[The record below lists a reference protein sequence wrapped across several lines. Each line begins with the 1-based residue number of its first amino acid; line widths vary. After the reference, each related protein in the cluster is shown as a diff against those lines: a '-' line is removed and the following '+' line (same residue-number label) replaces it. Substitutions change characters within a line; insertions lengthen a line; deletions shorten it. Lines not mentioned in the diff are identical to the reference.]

1 MGLFRPSREA
11 RGPDPYLH
19 LKMALLVAGAAVGL
33 FGMAR
38 EDTTIVYIGIAV
50 LAAGVL
56 LRFLPGRR
64 GD

>member
-1 MGLFRPSREA
+1 
-11 RGPDPYLH
+11 
-19 LKMALLVAGAAVGL
+19 MALLVAGAAVGL